1 MGGGPFESDSSFSCF
16 QERSQ
21 DPVTGSIV
29 ETDLCDGDILTMEG
43 RMQRHCLH
51 FVPKCN
57 PREPIRH
64 ERINITFRWVRA
76 HRSRCPLRRRRRTA
90 LPATL
95 RAILGEGQSLGTAGD
110 LAERCRTAPT
120 CALRS

>member
-1 MGGGPFESDSSFSCF
+1 MENGRGPFESDSSFSCL

-64 ERINITFRWVRA
+64 ERINITFRWV
-76 HRSRCPLRRRRRTA
+76 C
-90 LPATL
+90 TL
-95 RAILGEGQSLGTAGD
+95 RLLKRGLVTTEGVKPYLDST
-110 LAERCRTAPT
+110 PT
-120 CALRS
+120 P